1 MQFQIGRPRNMHFMP
16 MEEDIEHL
24 PLAENEVLFVPQ
36 SLAANRYITY
46 YSSGYIL
53 QDIGTFVDPKGV
65 QNTKAFNV
73 PPCWGRCKVCEVDST
88 GFIAYHDLPS
98 FTGPKEWLKLIQVNN
113 TENLYALE
121 NYEYWKIGMTYVREL
136 QDMNYFGAKRLVISP
151 ASSASGQ
158 CIAMSKKELDPS
170 LTVVGLT
177 SERNHQFVKQFSFF
191 DEVYTYEEIK
201 SSPNENK
208 SLYFDALGW
217 ESVTQ
222 DVFDQFDVSRWW
234 SYGEGSERTYLKFL
248 KQNLKGTFY
257 SNLAD
262 SYIYQI
268 RKGITDA
275 DMLEQYLN
283 MIEKY
288 DLEKQW
294 YTGARVISSRKE
306 LFDLYHAYI
315 NNTHTGEKMIYQ
327 SPLLK
332 R

>member
-1 MQFQIGRPRNMHFMP
+1 
-16 MEEDIEHL
+16 
-24 PLAENEVLFVPQ
+24 
-36 SLAANRYITY
+36 
-46 YSSGYIL
+46 
-53 QDIGTFVDPKGV
+53 
-65 QNTKAFNV
+65 
-73 PPCWGRCKVCEVDST
+73 
-88 GFIAYHDLPS
+88 
-98 FTGPKEWLKLIQVNN
+98 
-113 TENLYALE
+113 
-121 NYEYWKIGMTYVREL
+121 
-136 QDMNYFGAKRLVISP
+136 
-151 ASSASGQ
+151 
-158 CIAMSKKELDPS
+158 
-170 LTVVGLT
+170 
-177 SERNHQFVKQFSFF
+177 
-191 DEVYTYEEIK
+191 VYTYEEIK

-222 DVFDQFDVSRWW
+222 DVFDHFDVSRWW
-234 SYGEGSERTYLKFL
+234 SYAEGSERTYLKFL

-275 DMLEQYLN
+275 DMLEQCLN

-294 YTGARVISSRKE
+294 YNGARVISSSKD

-315 NNTHTGEKMIYQ
+315 NNTHIGEKMIYQ